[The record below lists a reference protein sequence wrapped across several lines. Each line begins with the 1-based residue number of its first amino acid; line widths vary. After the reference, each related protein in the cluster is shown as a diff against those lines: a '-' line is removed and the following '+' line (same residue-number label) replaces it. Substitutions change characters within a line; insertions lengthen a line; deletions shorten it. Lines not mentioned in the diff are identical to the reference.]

1 MDSNPPAIV
10 STDIPHGVA
19 TIEYAGF
26 WLRVAAA
33 LIDGLI
39 LCALGVGL
47 MIFAFFSFIPLSL
60 GGSATALMSGI
71 AGANTLSTLLSW
83 LYYSLQECSQHQATF
98 GKRAVGIRV
107 TDVANGRISFP
118 RATGRYF
125 GKILSALF
133 FGIGFLM
140 VAFTGRKQGLHD
152 MLAGTLVVKYQG

>member
-60 GGSATALMSGI
+60 GGSATALMSG
-71 AGANTLSTLLSW
+71 
-83 LYYSLQECSQHQATF
+83 
-98 GKRAVGIRV
+98 
-107 TDVANGRISFP
+107 
-118 RATGRYF
+118 
-125 GKILSALF
+125 
-133 FGIGFLM
+133 
-140 VAFTGRKQGLHD
+140 
-152 MLAGTLVVKYQG
+152 